1 MKYDISKNEMKKRI
15 YDKNGFC
22 IRGCCIIWS
31 KVNSQ
36 VLLIKN
42 KKNKWC
48 LPGGCI
54 EENDYSILS
63 GAIREV
69 EEEAGIIGNIIN
81 FVGTFEDNDGKYK
94 HNTYVWNM
102 EFKEELNDYLENNRD
117 RKWFDVIDAVNLLD
131 HKPIQKKMLLSS
143 LQ

>member
-1 MKYDISKNEMKKRI
+1 MYYDISTNEIKERT

-22 IRGCCIIWS
+22 LRGCCVIWN
-31 KVNSQ
+31 KEQTQ
-36 VLLIKN
+36 VLLISN

-63 GAIREV
+63 GAVREV
-69 EEEAGIIGNIIN
+69 EEEAGVIGNIIN
-81 FVGTFEDNDGKYK
+81 FVGNFKDFNGKYK

-102 EFKEELNDYLENNRD
+102 QFKEELNDYLENDRE
-117 RKWFDVIDAVNLLD
+117 RKWFNVIDAVNLLD
-131 HKPIQKKMLLSS
+131 HKPIQKKILISS
-143 LQ
+143 FQ

>member
-1 MKYDISKNEMKKRI
+1 MNYDISKNEMKKRI

-54 EENDYSILS
+54 EEND
-63 GAIREV
+63 
-69 EEEAGIIGNIIN
+69 
-81 FVGTFEDNDGKYK
+81 
-94 HNTYVWNM
+94 
-102 EFKEELNDYLENNRD
+102 
-117 RKWFDVIDAVNLLD
+117 
-131 HKPIQKKMLLSS
+131 
-143 LQ
+143 